1 MNNPH
6 TPSKLSTKASG
17 SEMFVTFITDFIDPT
32 TIPPAEQ
39 YIKNGP
45 FIAKVFLT
53 FNPMPWLAETYP
65 ALLAPDYGLPL
76 ILTMFKPPDVPS
88 GGQTPWYSVP
98 CKLHPYRLEFPRTD
112 GLESEKVALALPW
125 EGGIE
130 LYALLPIRFHIGLC

>member
-88 GGQTPWYSVP
+88 GGETPWYSVP
-98 CKLHPYRLEFPRTD
+98 CKLHPYRLEFPGRM
-112 GLESEKVALALPW
+112 GSRARRS
-125 EGGIE
+125 
-130 LYALLPIRFHIGLC
+130 LLPFPGKEASSCTLFFPSASISV